1 MRIKLAFLFLASV
14 TTGACSYT
22 PGEPVPQRGIIP
34 VNVPVVSRADYSF
47 DAMTQGG
54 QLPPTETA
62 RLDGWFRGLGL
73 GYGDAIFVDGPMAE
87 AARSDVAGIAG
98 RYGLMLS
105 AGAPV
110 TVGAIMDG
118 SVRVVVS
125 RTRASPTGASRR
137 ARPTRTRCLPTSVAG
152 STRTWPRWSRTPRTW
167 STGATE
173 AAFRMR
179 RSRAVPSKCIEPP
192 RRPAKRASNKSAPPQ
207 AEAASNERPLPSAR
221 RDS

>member
-87 AARSDVAGIAG
+87 AARSDVAGVAG

-125 RTRASPTGASRR
+125 RTRASVPSCPNWSEPASPTYQNKMSSNFGCAVNSNL
-137 ARPTRTRCLPTSVAG
+137 AAMVANPQDLVYG
-152 STRTWPRWSRTPRTW
+152 RD
-167 STGATE
+167 GGGLQD
-173 AAFRMR
+173 AAVS
-179 RSRAVPSKCIEPP
+179 SRAVEMY
-192 RRPAKRASNKSAPPQ
+192 RTAPPTGKKGLEQ
-207 AEAASNERPLPSAR
+207 ISTTSGGG
-221 RDS
+221 SK